1 MRLLY
6 GARRSIIDSR
16 DFQTWLACV
25 TLTELSTVT
34 CASGGMADALAS
46 GASARLG
53 RGGSTPL
60 SRTNKY
66 ALA

>member
-1 MRLLY
+1 MHR
-6 GARRSIIDSR
+6 AKQSIVESR

-60 SRTNKY
+60 SRTNEHAY
-66 ALA
+66 D